1 MIGTYSIPS
10 GNLLQGVI
18 SSITTDT
25 VTGEISYTPLNFG
38 PPNFTTL
45 EATVPVSTGTMF
57 AAGDTVSC
65 LVKATAVSLLSYP
78 I

>member
-1 MIGTYSIPS
+1 MATGTYSIPS

-25 VTGEISYTPLNFG
+25 VTGEISYTPINFG
-38 PPNFTTL
+38 ATI
-45 EATVPVSTGTMF
+45 EAIVPVSTGTNF
-57 AAGDTVSC
+57 AVGNTVSC